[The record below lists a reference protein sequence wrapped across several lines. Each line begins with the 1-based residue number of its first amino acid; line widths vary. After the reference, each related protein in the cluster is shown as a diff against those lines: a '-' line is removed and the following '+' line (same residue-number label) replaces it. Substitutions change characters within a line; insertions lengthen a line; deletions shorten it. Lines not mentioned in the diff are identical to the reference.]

1 MQSIDLEAKLPPH
14 RRRLQRIMQW
24 SCYSAVAITAVLML
38 LFFTTLGY
46 RGIGAFT
53 QTKID
58 VTVTTIESSTKRTIN
73 TAMYNLVENPDRATK
88 KGLRQLVTPNAY
100 STLDIEEPGTY
111 TLVAHTD
118 VDMYVKGVYD
128 KLTDNQRTVTDMLI
142 ADGKIYKTWNWD
154 FWTNSD
160 SRSPE
165 IAGIWGAAVGT
176 FYTIGLAILFA
187 FPIGVGCAT
196 YMEEFP
202 KRQSK
207 GWRRYNDFMEININN
222 LAAVPSIVYGL
233 LGLALLINFF
243 GMPRSASLV
252 GAMTL
257 GILILPV
264 IVISARTS
272 LRTVPQSI
280 RDASNG
286 LGASRLQTTIYQVL
300 PAAMPG
306 IITGT
311 IIGIA
316 RAIGESAPLLMIGMV
331 AFILVPPTGVMDPAT
346 TLPVQI
352 FLWADSPE
360 RGFAE
365 KTSAAIFVLLMVLSS
380 VLLPHP
386 LGPISAVTLFFLI
399 CKLQSMIA
407 WLSPYQIFR
416 FLMFTLAL
424 LSSVSVS
431 LSSTMVFQK
440 PNPFP
445 KSIYDNIAYGPQ
457 LHRMHESKEHLDSIV
472 EESLKRAN
480 LWKEV
485 RDRLHDNAF
494 GLSGGQQQRLCIART
509 IAVDPQIILLDE
521 PCSALDPIST
531 NAIEELVLDLK
542 KNYTIVVVTHNMQQA
557 KRISDTT
564 AYFHL
569 GEIVEVGSTKKIF
582 DNPNHRKTRSY
593 VSGEFG

>member
-1 MQSIDLEAKLPPH
+1 MQLIDLNSKLDGK
-14 RRRLQRIMQW
+14 RRRLQKGMEWACRGAI
-24 SCYSAVAITAVLML
+24 AITAVLML

-46 RGIGAFT
+46 RGIGAFS

-58 VTVTTIESSTKRTIN
+58 VNVTEIQSSTKSTIN
-73 TAMYNLVENPDRATK
+73 EAMYALVPDADRATR

-100 STLDIEEPGTY
+100 STLEITEPGTY

-128 KLTDNQRTVTDMLI
+128 KLDDTQRIVVDMLI
-142 ADGKIYKTWNWD
+142 ADGKIYRSWNWD

-165 IAGIWGAAVGT
+165 IAGIWGAVVGT
-176 FYTIGLAILFA
+176 VYTIGLAILLA

-202 KRQSK
+202 KRQGT
-207 GWRRYNDFMEININN
+207 GWRRYRDFMEININN

-233 LGLALLINFF
+233 LGQAVLINFF
-243 GMPRSASLV
+243 GMPRSASIV

-257 GILILPV
+257 AVLVLPV
-264 IVISARTS
+264 IVIASRTA
-272 LRTVPQSI
+272 LRTVPQAI

-286 LGASRLQTTIYQVL
+286 LGASRLQTTVYQVL

-331 AFILVPPTGVMDPAT
+331 AFILTAPTTPFDSAT

-365 KTSAAIFVLLMVLSS
+365 KTSAAILVLLTALVVLN
-380 VLLPHP
+380 VLA
-386 LGPISAVTLFFLI
+386 I
-399 CKLQSMIA
+399 
-407 WLSPYQIFR
+407 WLRKR
-416 FLMFTLAL
+416 F
-424 LSSVSVS
+424 
-431 LSSTMVFQK
+431 
-440 PNPFP
+440 
-445 KSIYDNIAYGPQ
+445 
-457 LHRMHESKEHLDSIV
+457 
-472 EESLKRAN
+472 
-480 LWKEV
+480 
-485 RDRLHDNAF
+485 
-494 GLSGGQQQRLCIART
+494 
-509 IAVDPQIILLDE
+509 
-521 PCSALDPIST
+521 
-531 NAIEELVLDLK
+531 
-542 KNYTIVVVTHNMQQA
+542 
-557 KRISDTT
+557 
-564 AYFHL
+564 
-569 GEIVEVGSTKKIF
+569 EIKW
-582 DNPNHRKTRSY
+582 
-593 VSGEFG
+593 

>member
-1 MQSIDLEAKLPPH
+1 MQSIDLNSKLSGK
-14 RRRLQRIMQW
+14 RRRLQKGLEWACR
-24 SCYSAVAITAVLML
+24 SAILVTGVLML

-46 RGIGAFT
+46 RGIGAFS

-58 VTVTTIESSTKRTIN
+58 VNVTEIQSNTKSTIN
-73 TAMYNLVENPDRATK
+73 EAMYALVPDADRATR

-100 STLDIEEPGTY
+100 STIEITEPGTY

-128 KLTDNQRTVTDMLI
+128 KLEDSQRSVVDQLVEQGM
-142 ADGKIYKTWNWD
+142 IYRSWNWD

-165 IAGIWGAAVGT
+165 IAGIWGAVVGT
-176 FYTIGLAILFA
+176 VYTIGLAILLA

-202 KRQSK
+202 KRQGT
-207 GWRRYNDFMEININN
+207 GWRRYRDFMEININN

-233 LGLALLINFF
+233 LGLAVLINFF
-243 GMPRSASLV
+243 GMPRSASIV

-257 GILILPV
+257 AVLVLPV
-264 IVISARTS
+264 IVIASRTA
-272 LRTVPQSI
+272 LRTVPQAI

-286 LGASRLQTTIYQVL
+286 LGASRLQTTVYQVL

-331 AFILVPPTGVMDPAT
+331 AFILTAPTTPFDSAT

-365 KTSAAIFVLLMVLSS
+365 KTSAAILVLLTALVVLN
-380 VLLPHP
+380 VLA
-386 LGPISAVTLFFLI
+386 I
-399 CKLQSMIA
+399 
-407 WLSPYQIFR
+407 WLRKR
-416 FLMFTLAL
+416 F
-424 LSSVSVS
+424 
-431 LSSTMVFQK
+431 
-440 PNPFP
+440 
-445 KSIYDNIAYGPQ
+445 
-457 LHRMHESKEHLDSIV
+457 
-472 EESLKRAN
+472 
-480 LWKEV
+480 
-485 RDRLHDNAF
+485 
-494 GLSGGQQQRLCIART
+494 
-509 IAVDPQIILLDE
+509 
-521 PCSALDPIST
+521 
-531 NAIEELVLDLK
+531 
-542 KNYTIVVVTHNMQQA
+542 
-557 KRISDTT
+557 
-564 AYFHL
+564 
-569 GEIVEVGSTKKIF
+569 EIKW
-582 DNPNHRKTRSY
+582 
-593 VSGEFG
+593 

>member
-1 MQSIDLEAKLPPH
+1 MQSIDLNSRLSGK
-14 RRRLQRIMQW
+14 RRRMQKGLEYA
-24 SCYSAVAITAVLML
+24 CKSAIGITALLML
-38 LFFTTLGY
+38 VFFVTLGY

-58 VTVTTIESSTKRTIN
+58 VNVISIESSTKKTIN
-73 TAMYNLVENPDRATK
+73 QAMYHLVEDPDRKTK

-100 STLDIEEPGTY
+100 STLDIETPGVY

-128 KLTDNQRTVTDMLI
+128 KLSDNQRVITDQLI
-142 ADGKIYKTWNWD
+142 EQDKIYRTFNWD

-165 IAGIWGAAVGT
+165 IAGIWGAVVGT
-176 FYTIGLAILFA
+176 VYTIGLAVLFA

-196 YMEEFP
+196 HMEEFQTR
-202 KRQSK
+202 KR
-207 GWRRYNDFMEININN
+207 GWVRDFMEININN

-252 GAMTL
+252 GAITL

-264 IVISARTS
+264 IVISARTA

-280 RDASNG
+280 RDASNA
-286 LGASRLQTTIYQVL
+286 LGASRLQTTVYQVL

-331 AFILVPPTGVMDPAT
+331 AFILTAPSTPMDSAT

-352 FLWADSPE
+352 YLWADSPE

-365 KTSAAIFVLLMVLSS
+365 KTSAAILVLLTALIVLN
-380 VLLPHP
+380 VLA
-386 LGPISAVTLFFLI
+386 I
-399 CKLQSMIA
+399 
-407 WLSPYQIFR
+407 WLRKR
-416 FLMFTLAL
+416 F
-424 LSSVSVS
+424 
-431 LSSTMVFQK
+431 
-440 PNPFP
+440 
-445 KSIYDNIAYGPQ
+445 
-457 LHRMHESKEHLDSIV
+457 
-472 EESLKRAN
+472 
-480 LWKEV
+480 
-485 RDRLHDNAF
+485 
-494 GLSGGQQQRLCIART
+494 
-509 IAVDPQIILLDE
+509 
-521 PCSALDPIST
+521 
-531 NAIEELVLDLK
+531 
-542 KNYTIVVVTHNMQQA
+542 
-557 KRISDTT
+557 
-564 AYFHL
+564 
-569 GEIVEVGSTKKIF
+569 EIKW
-582 DNPNHRKTRSY
+582 
-593 VSGEFG
+593 